1 MSKTSAQKLW
11 RNLGYEESMSRVPG
25 LDLLRAIAIIWVLL
39 FHGITMGLGLPEN
52 VLTRHGWMGVD
63 LFFVL
68 SGFLIGAQWFASCKP
83 GEAAPFASF
92 YARRSFRILPAYA
105 VIVAIYFLFPGWRE
119 RAEMQPLWQFATF
132 SANLFADFFMAPRA
146 FTQVWS
152 LCVEEHFYLVFPF
165 IAWALLHKPS
175 MKKTVA
181 FCAMVLAFGIGI
193 RVFIWSVELRH
204 LEGPP
209 MYTRYYEHIYYPTW
223 SRLDGL
229 LMGVVLAMVKTWR
242 PALWKAAIDR
252 SGLVFAAGMF
262 LFALSIAVFHNQFGL
277 LALSIGYPI
286 LALALGAIV
295 LSMSGRETWGGRLE
309 LPGIAAIATISYS
322 LYLSHKLA
330 FHFVDRTLG
339 EHPTLPRP
347 ILFAL
352 FGIAALIAAG
362 ALHFLVEKPFLKLRG
377 HLRGQRRVVHPLSV
391 VE

>member
-1 MSKTSAQKLW
+1 
-11 RNLGYEESMSRVPG
+11 
-25 LDLLRAIAIIWVLL
+25 
-39 FHGITMGLGLPEN
+39 
-52 VLTRHGWMGVD
+52 
-63 LFFVL
+63 
-68 SGFLIGAQWFASCKP
+68 
-83 GEAAPFASF
+83 
-92 YARRSFRILPAYA
+92 
-105 VIVAIYFLFPGWRE
+105 
-119 RAEMQPLWQFATF
+119 
-132 SANLFADFFMAPRA
+132 
-146 FTQVWS
+146 
-152 LCVEEHFYLVFPF
+152 
-165 IAWALLHKPS
+165 
-175 MKKTVA
+175 
-181 FCAMVLAFGIGI
+181 
-193 RVFIWSVELRH
+193 
-204 LEGPP
+204 

-362 ALHFLVEKPFLKLRG
+362 ALHFLVEKPFLKLRD